1 MCVCVVDQGRS
12 YGLQLNWHKVEQ
24 MIIACQADSVLQPDG
39 TPIVCKKS
47 LKYLGIQLA
56 SDGHI
61 ESEVSIKLGRAAQDF
76 KTLMRLWNHCNISVA
91 FKFIVFSACV
101 IQRLLYGLD
110 SAWLNKKVLAKL
122 GEFYC
127 T

>member
-1 MCVCVVDQGRS
+1 MDGKTIGFVLNECMYADDTLLIEVIGEHLQSYMESIASCGKE

-24 MIIACQADSVLQPDG
+24 MNIACQADSVLQPDG

-61 ESEVSIKLGRAAQDF
+61 ESEVSLKFGRTGQDV
-76 KTLMRLWNHCNISVA
+76 KI
-91 FKFIVFSACV
+91 
-101 IQRLLYGLD
+101 
-110 SAWLNKKVLAKL
+110 
-122 GEFYC
+122 
-127 T
+127 